1 MNIIISAILGL
12 AHADES
18 IAILNTQDDGEMAN
32 VEYLLN
38 STFRKSSLVFFDD
51 THFSTITKENMLQNI
66 EDQDNLS
73 CLGEAQ
79 CYVQVGQAI
88 GADYIIFN
96 EFSKIEN
103 EIYILTESYHTYSWT
118 LISSEN
124 FQINEADY
132 TKLSSDSFMADHFIK
147 TFSAISEFSMNYNDV
162 LDRKDGLNEP
172 YLLAKYESFEIR
184 KKEIIK
190 QNKNF
195 EEKLKDLKELEAQRL
210 IVDKKLKETERKR
223 QEKVKERKKEI
234 DTLVGQI
241 WEDEVFSNIRREK
254 SEYSRMM
261 LTEFIRHFY
270 GVQIIIPIPGSHIDY
285 STSYTPDEVRLA
297 ALQLLGTKKV
307 CFFDPNESNES
318 KWMVYPSKKE
328 KSCIPTMGD
337 IRIANLSHYF
347 TPQDWS
353 EAVDA
358 IKKQEAENNSFKWEN
373 RNYFENLTK
382 QHKIKLVVVAT
393 SLVLFSTLM
402 LADEYAKDNDIQIH
416 SFRPVCWSK
425 TDGDNYRYEC
435 L

>member
-1 MNIIISAILGL
+1 MITIISAILGL

-18 IAILNTQDDGEMAN
+18 IAILNTQDSGEMAN

-162 LDRKDGLNEP
+162 LDRKD
-172 YLLAKYESFEIR
+172 
-184 KKEIIK
+184 
-190 QNKNF
+190 
-195 EEKLKDLKELEAQRL
+195 
-210 IVDKKLKETERKR
+210 ERKR
-223 QEKVKERKKEI
+223 QEKVKEMKKEI

-241 WEDEVFSNIRREK
+241 WEDEVFSNIRHEK
-254 SEYSRMM
+254 SEYSRIM
-261 LTEFIRHFY
+261 LTDFIRHFY

-297 ALQLLGTKKV
+297 ALQLVGTKKV
-307 CFFDPNESNES
+307 CFFEPHWSEEGS
-318 KWMVYPSKKE
+318 KWIEFPSKKTKECVPSRLELRIGMLSPWFTSEDRTSFDE
-328 KSCIPTMGD
+328 KNQS
-337 IRIANLSHYF
+337 S
-347 TPQDWS
+347 
-353 EAVDA
+353 
-358 IKKQEAENNSFKWEN
+358 
-373 RNYFENLTK
+373 
-382 QHKIKLVVVAT
+382 
-393 SLVLFSTLM
+393 
-402 LADEYAKDNDIQIH
+402 YAKNSCPFPEDQ
-416 SFRPVCWSK
+416 K
-425 TDGDNYRYEC
+425 K
-435 L
+435 